1 MFLEACDL
9 AGRKGP
15 VEIVG
20 NELDEFFAG
29 HVIPAR
35 RRDQDMSP
43 GRRER
48 YTAHD
53 VRRRPVY
60 AHAVESSVG
69 EGAYVASVD
78 DTRLAASLRAGD
90 EQAFMELV
98 QRYGPSMLRVAML
111 FVQTRAVAEEVVQDT
126 WVGVLDGIGRFEGR
140 SSFKTWLFR
149 ILTNTAKTRGARE
162 SRSTPVSF
170 LSGSDLEP
178 GATSVDPD
186 RFLPDGDRWA
196 GWWASS
202 PIRFDEQPESRLSS
216 SETLGIVRRV
226 VAELP
231 ETQRAVIAMRDLAG
245 FSSEEVCE
253 SLGISEGNQ
262 RVLLHRA
269 RTKVRVALEEHLAGS
284 AG

>member
-1 MFLEACDL
+1 M
-9 AGRKGP
+9 
-15 VEIVG
+15 
-20 NELDEFFAG
+20 
-29 HVIPAR
+29 
-35 RRDQDMSP
+35 
-43 GRRER
+43 
-48 YTAHD
+48 
-53 VRRRPVY
+53 
-60 AHAVESSVG
+60 ESSVG
-69 EGAYVASVD
+69 EGAYVASGD

-126 WVGVLDGIGRFEGR
+126 WVGVLGGIGRFEGR

-170 LSGSDLEP
+170 LSGSDLES

-186 RFLPDGDRWA
+186 RFLPDGGRWA

-202 PIRFDEQPESRLSS
+202 PMRFDEQPESRLLS
-216 SETLGIVRRV
+216 SETLSIVRQV
-226 VAELP
+226 VDGLP
-231 ETQRAVIAMRDLAG
+231 EAQKAVIAMRDLAG

-269 RTKVRVALEEHLAGS
+269 RTKVRVALEEHLGES